1 MAFLKKR
8 PEFSEGRFFRPLTLL
23 IIWGFLALLLIA
35 NGAYEAQRAQNS
47 LYRMLFD
54 EGSALIDGLEKSAQ
68 GTLTSMAAAESLPDA
83 SAIMVVS
90 PINFLALEESVVDLI
105 LEVAFRIDQEWGKRR
120 PQESELKRK
129 GEDEHLSGIE
139 MIVNGKKF
147 IPPRH
152 PKSPPARDRDHFY
165 QPLLEGKTSYAI
177 RRSEKKETGQMDYL
191 AVAVARKAGEG
202 ILVLRADDAQIRFF
216 RRRVILQELIEEWR
230 GKGETRYLTI
240 QGGDLE
246 VWADTDAA
254 KVGKREE
261 NAFVRE
267 LWAAGGEGQAARA
280 QKTPEV
286 FEVAKIV
293 ALDKENRGVIRVG
306 LSTARVE
313 QIIGAD
319 RRNILLFSL
328 LLLVSGG
335 VGITFIYRMENRHL
349 VRVREMEEKIHQSEK
364 LSSLANLA
372 AGVAHEI
379 RNPLNAIGMAIQRL
393 QREFSP
399 ERLEDREEYH
409 RFTDVLR
416 NEVGRVNEIIEQFLL
431 FARPVRLDLQPVPI
445 KNLLQ
450 DLLLLFREAAEQQKV
465 LLEEEIESNLPVLQ
479 VDRQRIQEALWN
491 LINNGLQAM
500 PEGGRLRL
508 TVNFRGGREVFIQI
522 ADTGEG
528 IPPENLGKIFDY
540 YFTTK
545 EKGMGLG
552 LPLAH
557 KIIREHGGTI
567 QVESVVGQGTIFHVF
582 LPVPGE
588 KE

>member
-1 MAFLKKR
+1 VIVHGQNYFYHRR
-8 PEFSEGRFFRPLTLL
+8 PERPPT
-23 IIWGFLALLLIA
+23 G
-35 NGAYEAQRAQNS
+35 NR
-47 LYRMLFD
+47 
-54 EGSALIDGLEKSAQ
+54 GL
-68 GTLTSMAAAESLPDA
+68 
-83 SAIMVVS
+83 
-90 PINFLALEESVVDLI
+90 
-105 LEVAFRIDQEWGKRR
+105 
-120 PQESELKRK
+120 
-129 GEDEHLSGIE
+129 
-139 MIVNGKKF
+139 
-147 IPPRH
+147 
-152 PKSPPARDRDHFY
+152 FY

-177 RRSEKKETGQMDYL
+177 LRSEKRETGQMDYL

-202 ILVLRADDAQIRFF
+202 ILAVQADDADIRFF
-216 RRRVILQELIEEWR
+216 RRRVILQGLIEEWR
-230 GKGETRYLTI
+230 GKGETKYLTI
-240 QGGDLE
+240 QGEDLE
-246 VWADTDAA
+246 VWADTNPQ

-261 NAFVRE
+261 NVFVRQ
-267 LWAAGGEGQAARA
+267 LLQAGAKRQAAQTQRM
-280 QKTPEV
+280 PGL
-286 FEVAKIV
+286 FEVAKV
-293 ALDKENRGVIRVG
+293 VVLDKENRGVIRVG

-313 QIIGAD
+313 QIIDAD

-328 LLLVSGG
+328 LLLVFGG
-335 VGITFIYRMENRHL
+335 VGITFIYRMEDRHL
-349 VRVREMEEKIHQSEK
+349 SRVREMEEKIYQSEK
-364 LSSLANLA
+364 LTSLANLA

-399 ERLEDREEYH
+399 ERPELREEYH

-416 NEVGRVNEIIEQFLL
+416 SEVGRVNEIIEQFLF
-431 FARPVRLDLQPVPI
+431 FARPVRLDLQPVQI
-445 KNLLQ
+445 G
-450 DLLLLFREAAEQQKV
+450 DLLRDLFLLCREPAEQQKV
-465 LLEEEIESNLPVLQ
+465 FLEEEIESNLPILQ

-508 TVNFRGGREVFIQI
+508 MANLHGGREVLIRI

-528 IPPENLGKIFDY
+528 IAPENLRKIFDY

-557 KIIREHGGTI
+557 KIIREHGGSI
-567 QVESVVGQGTIFHVF
+567 EVQSAVGRGTTFRVS

>member
-8 PEFSEGRFFRPLTLL
+8 PEFRGGRFFRPLTLL

-68 GTLTSMAAAESLPDA
+68 SVLASMAAVESLADA
-83 SAIMVVS
+83 SAVIVAS

-105 LEVAFRIDQEWGKRR
+105 LEVAFQIDQEWGNRR

-129 GEDEHLSGIE
+129 GEDERLSGIE
-139 MIVNGKKF
+139 MVANPKEF

-152 PKSPPARDRDHFY
+152 SPKPPAGDRDHFY
-165 QPLLEGKTSYAI
+165 RPLLEGKASFAI
-177 RRSEKKETGQMDYL
+177 LRSEKKETGQMDSI

-202 ILVLRADDAQIRFF
+202 ILIVKADETAIRFF
-216 RRRVILQELIEEWR
+216 RRRVILQGLVEEWR
-230 GKGETRYLTI
+230 GKGETKYLTI
-240 QGGDLE
+240 QGDNLE
-246 VWADTDAA
+246 VLADTDLR
-254 KVGKREE
+254 KVGKKEDG
-261 NAFVRE
+261 AFIRQLLRAE
-267 LWAAGGEGQAARA
+267 TGMQASQA
-280 QKTPEV
+280 QRIPGI
-286 FEVAKIV
+286 FEVAKV
-293 ALDKENRGVIRVG
+293 VVLDKESRGLIRVG

-313 QIIGAD
+313 QIIHAD

-349 VRVREMEEKIHQSEK
+349 VRVREMEEKIHQTEK

-416 NEVGRVNEIIEQFLL
+416 SEVGRVNEIIEQFLL

-465 LLEEEIESNLPVLQ
+465 ILEEEIESNLPVLQ
-479 VDRQRIQEALWN
+479 IDRQRIQEALWN
-491 LINNGLQAM
+491 LINNALQAM

-508 TVNFRGGREVFIQI
+508 TANWREGRGVFIQI
-522 ADTGEG
+522 ADSGGG
-528 IPPENLGKIFDY
+528 IPSENLSRIFDY

-557 KIIREHGGTI
+557 KIIREHGGSI
-567 QVESVVGQGTIFHVF
+567 EVESAIKRGTVF
-582 LPVPGE
+582 RVSLPVPGG